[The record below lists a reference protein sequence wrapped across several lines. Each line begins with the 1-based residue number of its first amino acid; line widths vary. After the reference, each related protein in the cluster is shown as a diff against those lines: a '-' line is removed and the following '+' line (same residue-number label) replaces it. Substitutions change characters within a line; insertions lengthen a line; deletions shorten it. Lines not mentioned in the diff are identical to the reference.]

1 MRNRAAVVCALCAAA
16 SAFLAGCYTDGNG
29 RMHFGSAPK
38 GPTKEQIAARQ
49 REMRLAELESR
60 VGSLQ
65 SELDSVGTSVSSVA
79 TRSDDLSRAT
89 DARGAD
95 VVALRRDIDS
105 ISARLDSLESK
116 MNALPGIIAR
126 AVDEGRNAS
135 SAEIKKAVA
144 DSESRMSRKISD
156 ASRSHA
162 SSGGGSSAASSGP
175 LVSGEFYEHVV
186 EQGQTL
192 SEIARAYG
200 VTQAEIIKATG
211 IKDASKIRV
220 GQKLYIPS
228 K

>member
-1 MRNRAAVVCALCAAA
+1 MHKRAAVACALCAAA
-16 SAFLAGCYTDGNG
+16 SAFLAGCYTDSNG
-29 RMHFGSAPK
+29 RMHFGSAPR

-49 REMRLAELESR
+49 REQRLAELESR
-60 VGSLQ
+60 MGSLQ

-79 TRSDDLSRAT
+79 TRSEDLSRAT

-105 ISARLDSLESK
+105 ISARLDSIESK

-126 AVDEGRNAS
+126 AVDDGRAAS
-135 SAEIKKAVA
+135 SAEIKNAVA
-144 DSESRMSRKISD
+144 DSESRMNRKISE
-156 ASRSHA
+156 ASRSRA
-162 SSGGGSSAASSGP
+162 SSGGSSSSSASGP

-186 EQGQTL
+186 ESGQTL

-200 VTQAEIIKATG
+200 VTQNEIIKATG
-211 IKDASKIRV
+211 IKDASKLRV
-220 GQKLYIPS
+220 GQKLYIPA